1 MSNEPMDLSQA
12 YDLLIVEGATIERD
26 GDQFQLTMEGATIRV
41 SFQEIL
47 DIAERHKKQ
56 SECEALAHEALQAT
70 QQLERVKL
78 AEWNAL
84 SAKQAS

>member
-1 MSNEPMDLSQA
+1 MMTCAYCKKDIAHNEPCAMIQDNYSAWMLHPTC
-12 YDLLIVEGATIERD
+12 YDKYR
-26 GDQFQLTMEGATIRV
+26 
-41 SFQEIL
+41 
-47 DIAERHKKQ
+47 

-84 SAKQAS
+84 SMKIAS